1 MNTAVLI
8 LGNLHG
14 TLVLVVLLS
23 YGLSFIPAVLW
34 KSSRN
39 RNTFYEGLQEA
50 KRVYSEYRDAKVDFG
65 QEVSVIRNL
74 AKSHKNGFNAEFFD
88 VVESEIPAE
97 DLDGMKIFTSKQ
109 SML

>member
-1 MNTAVLI
+1 
-8 LGNLHG
+8 
-14 TLVLVVLLS
+14 
-23 YGLSFIPAVLW
+23 
-34 KSSRN
+34 
-39 RNTFYEGLQEA
+39 
-50 KRVYSEYRDAKVDFG
+50 
-65 QEVSVIRNL
+65 VIRNL